1 MTFLAPLFLAALA
14 AILIPIAIHLI
25 NFRKPRK
32 VAFSTLA
39 FFQELRQ
46 STLRRLKFK
55 RWLLL
60 LIRSL
65 AVILLALAL
74 ARPYMQGGNAV
85 FSAQSPVLYGVLI
98 DNSMGMTRID
108 ADGPLLDQ
116 ARELVLTI
124 IDQARDQDR
133 FLIYNTHG
141 SLIRGGLLTPVQARN
156 LVRSLEAGPYGSS
169 LPERYEAMVQALR
182 EWSGGSTSVYWVGP
196 GTAGSVQG
204 LQDGDLA
211 ESGVPVTKVVLG
223 RDMPSNTRVGSV
235 SLEGAVTGAGVPFT
249 LEAEVINTGQVPVY
263 NHFVSLEV
271 RGRLAG
277 QYQADLEPGEVRR
290 FLFEV
295 TADEPGDL
303 TGRILLEG
311 DAFSADNSFYFS
323 VQIPESRRVLLVS
336 DAGREAET
344 SYIESVLRAGERTRA
359 QLVIETISTSG
370 LAGAELTGVYDAVVL
385 NEPETLPDGVQEKL
399 QQYVQAGNGLVFFPS
414 ERGSITSYNRFFNRF
429 NAGEVTGFT
438 GSYGSFS
445 AVTRIGRITRGHPV
459 FEQIFQIDEDEDEI
473 RLTQPSLYYYLRY
486 QPAGSTARTIL
497 RSELNDPLLIEHA
510 FGNGTLMLNMLGA
523 SPGWSALPGSPLF
536 APLAYRTVLYAASA
550 TSSDMLR
557 HTLGRPLDVQLPLR
571 GPLVQ
576 IDREGD
582 VYRADARVTST
593 GLLHISYP
601 AVEWTPGIYEISD
614 ESGVHKLAVNTDI
627 SESDFRALSTQEL
640 EEMLSE
646 SIALRGIYRSGES
659 GMNALQ
665 SQITSAG
672 FGIELWHWFLLA
684 AFLLL
689 LIETLVS
696 RWYKAETQS

>member
-14 AILIPIAIHLI
+14 AILIPVAIHLI

-39 FFQELRQ
+39 FFRELQQ

-60 LIRSL
+60 LIRAT

-74 ARPYMQGGNAV
+74 ARPYVQGGNAV

-116 ARELVLTI
+116 ARELVLGI
-124 IDQARDQDR
+124 IDNARDQDR

-141 SLIRGGLLTPVQARN
+141 TLLRSGTLTPVQARN
-156 LVRSLEAGPYGSS
+156 LVRNMEAGPYGS
-169 LPERYEAMVQALR
+169 LLADRYEAMTQVLR
-182 EWSGGSTSVYWVGP
+182 DWTGGSTSVYWIGP
-196 GTAGSVQG
+196 GTVGSIHG

-211 ESGVPVTKVVLG
+211 EAGTPVSKIVLG
-223 RDMPSNTRVGSV
+223 NDLPSNTRVTSV
-235 SLEGAVTGAGVPFT
+235 TVDGAVTGAGVPFT
-249 LEAEVINTGQVPVY
+249 LEVEVMNTGQDPVF

-271 RGRLAG
+271 EGRLAG
-277 QYQADLEPGEVRR
+277 QYQADLEPGAARR

-303 TGRILLEG
+303 TGRVILEG
-311 DAFSADNSFYFS
+311 DAFTADNSFYYS

-336 DAGREAET
+336 DAGRNTAT

-359 QLVIETISTSG
+359 QLVIETISTTE
-370 LAGAELTGVYDAVVL
+370 LAGTELMGVYDAVVL
-385 NEPETLPDGVQEKL
+385 NEPEVLPDGVQEKL
-399 QQYVQAGNGLVFFPS
+399 QLFVQSGNGLVFFPS
-414 ERGSITSYNRFFNRF
+414 AQGSVASYNRFFARF

-445 AVTRIGRITRGHPV
+445 AVTRLGSITRGHPV
-459 FEQIFQIDEDEDEI
+459 LEQIFEVEEDDDEI
-473 RLTQPSLYYYLRY
+473 RITRPSLYYYLRY
-486 QPAGSTARTIL
+486 QHSGSTSRTIL
-497 RSELNDPLLIEHA
+497 RSELDDPLLVEHS
-510 FGNGTLMLNMLGA
+510 FGNGTLMLHMLGA
-523 SPGWSALPGSPLF
+523 SPGWSAFPGSPLF

-550 TSSDMLR
+550 ATSDMLQ
-557 HTLGRPLDVQLPLR
+557 HTLGRPLDIRLSLR
-571 GPLVQ
+571 GPMVE

-582 VYRADARVTST
+582 LYRASSRVTTT
-593 GLLHISYP
+593 GQLQVTYP
-601 AVEWTPGIYEISD
+601 AVEWVPGIYTISD
-614 ESGVHKLAVNTDI
+614 GETTRSLAVNTDI

-640 EEMLSE
+640 EEMLAG
-646 SIALRGIYRSGES
+646 SIPLQGVYRSDETGL
-659 GMNALQ
+659 NTLQ
-665 SQITSAG
+665 SQIASAG
-672 FGIELWHWFLLA
+672 FGSELWHWFLLT

-689 LIETLVS
+689 LTETLVS